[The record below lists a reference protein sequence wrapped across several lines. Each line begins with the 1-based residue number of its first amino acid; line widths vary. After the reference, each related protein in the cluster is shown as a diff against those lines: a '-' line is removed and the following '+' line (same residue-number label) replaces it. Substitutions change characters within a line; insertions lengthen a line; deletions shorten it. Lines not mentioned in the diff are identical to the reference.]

1 MDELVEVFEKGFAL
15 LATTLARP
23 ETDEQAERL
32 YASNLARMREGKL
45 TAILSSTT
53 DISDIVKSPEEEA
66 EFLERVREET
76 TANRRLKDEEK
87 LAMGQAMAAEDQPT
101 MHERSI

>member
-23 ETDEQAERL
+23 ETETERTDL
-32 YASNLARMREGKL
+32 YESNLQLMREGKL
-45 TAILSSTT
+45 TGVFTSTIH
-53 DISDIVKSPEEEA
+53 ISDIVKSPEEEA

-76 TANRRLKDEEK
+76 SAARRLKDEEK